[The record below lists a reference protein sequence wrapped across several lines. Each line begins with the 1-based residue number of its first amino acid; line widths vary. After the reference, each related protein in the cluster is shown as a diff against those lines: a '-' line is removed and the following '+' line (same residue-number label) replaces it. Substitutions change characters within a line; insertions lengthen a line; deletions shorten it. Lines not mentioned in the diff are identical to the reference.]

1 MGNTSKKLAAKCTLL
16 TKEEQ
21 KYVAATFRAAS
32 KNSERIRED
41 DLIVSGKVDAVLLEK
56 FWGPQIDPRLAQYL
70 SNFLFGSG
78 QQKSPSV
85 DFNRFAELY
94 VYNVRGTVDERM
106 MVTYNSLGKDY
117 NETVELPYQLL
128 REYCESI
135 ASTYIKILKSST
147 SRRARTWIEKG
158 FRGKASHVQA
168 LGEAVAATVGGDLDS
183 PHHHCTADQLSKWGL
198 GGVYCQDVQ
207 ALGEAVAATVG
218 GDLDS
223 PHHHCTADQLSK
235 WLQTN
240 ILLKQLAEL
249 VFVNLYGIN
258 KKAGDES
265 PTPLPPSMP
274 SLLPIPEGLDAM
286 PDYPA
291 FIDLSHIVWLNSHL
305 PQKHQHKWR
314 FLFSS
319 HIHGESFS
327 TMAGRIQD
335 QGASVLILEDN
346 SGHIFGGY
354 APVSWSIGPNFTGDE
369 DSFLFALAPKMR
381 AYPSTG
387 YNDHYQYL
395 NHHTKTLPNG
405 LIMGGQFEF
414 GGIWIDADPFGA
426 GASAE
431 SCSTYRGY
439 KRLSKEP
446 TFRIRSLEVWGV
458 GDKPVVNKDEH
469 TASES
474 CSTYRGYKRLSKEPT
489 FRIRS
494 LEVWGVGDKPVV
506 NKDEDER
513 DISVLDTNPE
523 AKAIL
528 DMAGRTR
535 HSEGIREPPPL

>member
-16 TKEEQ
+16 TKDEQ
-21 KYVAATFRAAS
+21 KFVAATFRAAS

-41 DLIVSGKVDAVLLEK
+41 DLIVSGKVDAVSLEK

-78 QQKSPSV
+78 QQKSPTV
-85 DFNRFAELY
+85 EFNRFAELY

-128 REYCESI
+128 KEYCESI
-135 ASTYIKILKSST
+135 ASTYIKILKTSS
-147 SRRARTWIEKG
+147 SKRARIWIEKG
-158 FRGKASHVQA
+158 FRGRASHVQA

-183 PHHHCTADQLSKWGL
+183 PHHHCTS
-198 GGVYCQDVQ
+198 
-207 ALGEAVAATVG
+207 E
-218 GDLDS
+218 
-223 PHHHCTADQLSK
+223 QLSK
-235 WLQTN
+235 WLQNNT
-240 ILLKQLAEL
+240 LLKQLAEL
-249 VFVNLYGIN
+249 VFLNLYGIN
-258 KKAGDES
+258 RKAGDES
-265 PTPLPPSMP
+265 PTPIPAALP
-274 SLLPIPEGLDAM
+274 SLLPLPDGLDAM

-291 FIDLSHIVWLNSHL
+291 FIDLSHIVWLNSHI

-335 QGASVLILEDN
+335 QGASILIIEDN
-346 SGHIFGGY
+346 SGYIFGGY
-354 APVSWSIGPNFTGDE
+354 APEPWALGPNFVGNE
-369 DSFLFALAPKMR
+369 DSFLFTLAPKMR
-381 AYPSTG
+381 MYPATS
-387 YNDHYQYL
+387 YNNHYQYM

-414 GGIWIDADPFGA
+414 GGIWVNADPFGE
-426 GASAE
+426 GSSAE
-431 SCSTYRGY
+431 SCSTFRGY
-439 KRLSKEP
+439 RRLSKDP

-458 GDKPVVNKDEH
+458 GDKPVLD
-469 TASES
+469 
-474 CSTYRGYKRLSKEPT
+474 KEM
-489 FRIRS
+489 
-494 LEVWGVGDKPVV
+494 
-506 NKDEDER
+506 DER
-513 DISVLDTNPE
+513 DVSVLDTNPE

>member
-41 DLIVSGKVDAVLLEK
+41 DLIVSGKVDAVSLEK

-106 MVTYNSLGKDY
+106 MVIYNSLGKDY
-117 NETVELPYQLL
+117 NDTVELPYQLL
-128 REYCESI
+128 KEYCESI
-135 ASTYIKILKSST
+135 ASTYIKILKACSM
-147 SRRARTWIEKG
+147 RRVRTWIEKG
-158 FRGKASHVQA
+158 FRGRASHVQA
-168 LGEAVAATVGGDLDS
+168 LGETVAATLGGDLDS
-183 PHHHCTADQLSKWGL
+183 PHHHCSAEQL
-198 GGVYCQDVQ
+198 
-207 ALGEAVAATVG
+207 A
-218 GDLDS
+218 
-223 PHHHCTADQLSK
+223 K
-235 WLQTN
+235 WLETN
-240 ILLKQLAEL
+240 ILLKQLTEL

-265 PTPLPPSMP
+265 PTPLPASMP
-274 SLLPIPEGLDAM
+274 CLLPLPEGLDAM

-327 TMAGRIQD
+327 TMAGRIQE
-335 QGASVLILEDN
+335 QGASILIIEDN
-346 SGHIFGGY
+346 SGYIFGGY
-354 APVSWSIGPNFTGDE
+354 APYPWSIGPNFVGTD
-369 DSFLFALAPKMR
+369 DSFLFTLAPKMR

-387 YNDHYQYL
+387 YNNHYQYI

-414 GGIWIDADPFGA
+414 GGIWVNADPFGE
-426 GASAE
+426 GSSAE

-446 TFRIRSLEVWGV
+446 TFHIRSLEVWGV
-458 GDKPVVNKDEH
+458 GDKPE
-469 TASES
+469 
-474 CSTYRGYKRLSKEPT
+474 L
-489 FRIRS
+489 I
-494 LEVWGVGDKPVV
+494 
-506 NKDEDER
+506 KDEDER
-513 DISVLDTNPE
+513 DVSVLDTNPE

-528 DMAGRTR
+528 ELAGRTR